1 MYGINY
7 FLHSKYKEVFPCQ
20 VDHQQNEMI
29 KNNIIVPNEFLKEY
43 VQCISKEF
51 EKIRNDGERHFENK
65 KFGLP

>member
-29 KNNIIVPNEFLKEY
+29 KNNIIS
-43 VQCISKEF
+43 SK
-51 EKIRNDGERHFENK
+51 
-65 KFGLP
+65 